1 MIGIRLGIVAASFAV
16 AVSAAWAESPSY
28 ESRGYGGPLYV
39 GPNFKS
45 GKPKAESP
53 TKKRVQRATRKRAP
67 VAKTPVLKDVEP
79 AEADAAAADAVSEN
93 SSIAGASPDAGT
105 TAVDGAASKAV
116 EKTGGASGDA
126 AQANRKLDCVKY
138 LPAAGITAAVPC
150 E

>member
-39 GPNFKS
+39 GPDFKS
-45 GKPKAESP
+45 GKKTESP

-67 VAKTPVLKDVEP
+67 VAKAPVAKQPEP
-79 AEADAAAADAVSEN
+79 EAAAAADAVSEN

-105 TAVDGAASKAV
+105 PAGGGASKPV
-116 EKTGGASGDA
+116 QTTGGASGDA
-126 AQANRKLDCVKY
+126 AQANRKLGCVKY
-138 LPAAGITAAVPC
+138 LPTAGITASVPC